1 MKMGYHNSSLIDSLR
16 NADFV
21 WWYHPEGAGFSK
33 MKDLFRGHKKI
44 KLFSSTDSIVE
55 SLLDEA
61 IEGDD
66 IVIMSNGSFN
76 SIHNKIIH
84 EMENKH

>member
-1 MKMGYHNSSLIDSLR
+1 M
-16 NADFV
+16 V
-21 WWYHPEGAGFSK
+21 
-33 MKDLFRGHKKI
+33 KI

-84 EMENKH
+84 EMENKY